1 MSDRAIVI
9 TGFCLLL
16 TVALAAAAV
25 TRSRRDQVASP
36 GETIVYLT
44 STRTTKIT
52 AVLVWAWLG
61 WHFLAR

>member
-25 TRSRRDQVASP
+25 TRSRRDQVASL

>member
-16 TVALAAAAV
+16 AVALAAAAV
-25 TRSRRDQVASP
+25 TRLRRDQVASL

>member
-16 TVALAAAAV
+16 AVALAAVAV
-25 TRSRRDQVASP
+25 TRLRRDQVASL